1 MLNKKKYKS
10 KSVLQA
16 IWKISNKLQ
25 SIILQNSKFVYSN
38 TKPNPIKN
46 ILSFNS
52 SNLLVKSRN
61 KIFESFV
68 PPWTKILNKTSPK
81 LCVLLEN
88 LN

>member
-1 MLNKKKYKS
+1 MPNKKKHKVKAYM
-10 KSVLQA
+10 A

-38 TKPNPIKN
+38 SKPKLIKN

-52 SNLLVKSRN
+52 ANLLVKSRN

-68 PPWTKILNKTSPK
+68 PPWTKILNKT
-81 LCVLLEN
+81 
-88 LN
+88 